1 MLPTANSS
9 QAAYLNTP
17 VMFVLFSLCDAK
29 RPVNYVALIF
39 VTKSCTVIVDITH
52 SVD

>member
-9 QAAYLNTP
+9 QAAYLNTS
-17 VMFVLFSLCDAK
+17 VVFVVFSMCDAK
-29 RPVNYVALIF
+29 RPVNYVPLVV

-52 SVD
+52 NVD